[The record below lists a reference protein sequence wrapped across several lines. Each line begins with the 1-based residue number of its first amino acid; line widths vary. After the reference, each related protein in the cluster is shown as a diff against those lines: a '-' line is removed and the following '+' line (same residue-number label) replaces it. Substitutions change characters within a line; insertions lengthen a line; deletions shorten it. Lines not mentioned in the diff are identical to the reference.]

1 LFGYQAIPYHI
12 IAIAYGYTVNM
23 SEIITEQIEVQQQE
37 DNLDATPG
45 GQIVYTE
52 DELIAMRQVRTTLL
66 EEHGIEESRVGYAF
80 LAVATIN
87 SKLRVEETATKI
99 VKLLDIMQQLG
110 CDGEISDDFITNAK
124 HELHPYPT
132 VGVDKRGCS
141 TTWIRAGSPVPK
153 EEERHHCQACIMQYL
168 AVHADSKTL
177 RDGVSFILDL
187 SGREDVMTAEKV
199 GNEQL
204 IQSFY
209 QAIPQRP
216 QVILIAGTSF
226 LLRTFVNASIYV
238 ASVFVKAKIL
248 ERISFTTVEEAVEM
262 LPEGSA
268 PVYVGGKG
276 GGNEQSYEDYV
287 KERMAQLPIPDL

>member
-1 LFGYQAIPYHI
+1 
-12 IAIAYGYTVNM
+12 M
-23 SEIITEQIEVQQQE
+23 SEVITEQIEVQQPEAAE
-37 DNLDATPG
+37 DNFDATPG

-66 EEHGIEESRVGYAF
+66 EEHGIEESRVGSSF

-87 SKLRVEETATKI
+87 CKLRVDETVNKI
-99 VKLLDIMQQLG
+99 TKLLEIMEQLG
-110 CDGEISDDFITNAK
+110 CSGISDDFITNAK

-177 RDGVSFILDL
+177 REGVSFILDL

-216 QVILIAGTSF
+216 QVILIAGTSY

-248 ERISFTTVEEAVEM
+248 ERISFTTVEEAVDM

-276 GGNEQSYEDYV
+276 GGSEQSYEDYV
-287 KERMAQLPIPDL
+287 KERMAQLPTPDL

>member
-1 LFGYQAIPYHI
+1 
-12 IAIAYGYTVNM
+12 M
-23 SEIITEQIEVQQQE
+23 SEVITEQIEVQQQE

-45 GQIVYTE
+45 GQIVYT
-52 DELIAMRQVRTTLL
+52 DEELTAMREVRTTLF
-66 EEHGIEESRVGYAF
+66 EEHGIEESRVSNAF

-87 SKLRVEETATKI
+87 CKLRVEETATKI
-99 VKLLDIMQQLG
+99 VKLLEIMQQLG
-110 CDGEISDDFITNAK
+110 CDDGISDDFITNAK

-177 RDGVSFILDL
+177 REGVSFILDL

-216 QVILIAGTSF
+216 QVILIAGTSY
-226 LLRTFVNASIYV
+226 LLRMFVNASIYV

-276 GGNEQSYEDYV
+276 GGSEQSYEDYV

>member
-1 LFGYQAIPYHI
+1 
-12 IAIAYGYTVNM
+12 M
-23 SEIITEQIEVQQQE
+23 SEVITEQIEVRQPEVEE
-37 DNLDATPG
+37 DTSLDAIPG
-45 GQIVYTE
+45 GPIVYT
-52 DELIAMRQVRTTLL
+52 DEELTAMREVRAKLL
-66 EEHGIEESRVGYAF
+66 EEHGIEESRVGSAF
-80 LAVATIN
+80 LMVATIN
-87 SKLRVEETATKI
+87 CKLRVDETVNKITKM
-99 VKLLDIMQQLG
+99 LEIMEQLG
-110 CDGEISDDFITNAK
+110 CSDGISDDFITNAK

-177 RDGVSFILDL
+177 REGVSFILDL

-216 QVILIAGTSF
+216 QVILIAGTSY
-226 LLRTFVNASIYV
+226 LLRMFVNASIYV

-276 GGNEQSYEDYV
+276 GGSEQSYEDYV
-287 KERMAQLPIPDL
+287 KERMAQLPTPDL

>member
-1 LFGYQAIPYHI
+1 MDIQS
-12 IAIAYGYTVNM
+12 NM
-23 SEIITEQIEVQQQE
+23 SEMIITEQIEVQQQE

-66 EEHGIEESRVGYAF
+66 EEHGIDSIGSIF

-87 SKLRVEETATKI
+87 CKLRVEETATKI
-99 VKLLDIMQQLG
+99 VKLLEIMQQLG
-110 CDGEISDDFITNAK
+110 CDDGISDDFITNAK

-177 RDGVSFILDL
+177 REGVSFILDL
-187 SGREDVMTAEKV
+187 SGREDAMTAEKV

-216 QVILIAGTSF
+216 QVILIAGTSY
-226 LLRTFVNASIYV
+226 LLRMFVNASIYV

-276 GGNEQSYEDYV
+276 GGSEQSYEDYV
-287 KERMAQLPIPDL
+287 KERMAQLPTPDL

>member
-1 LFGYQAIPYHI
+1 
-12 IAIAYGYTVNM
+12 M
-23 SEIITEQIEVQQQE
+23 SEVITEQNEVQQP
-37 DNLDATPG
+37 DTSLDATPG
-45 GQIVYTE
+45 GPIVYTE
-52 DELIAMRQVRTTLL
+52 EEIAAMRQVRTTLL
-66 EEHGIEESRVGYAF
+66 EEHGIEESRVGSIF

-87 SKLRVEETATKI
+87 CKLRVEETATKI
-99 VKLLDIMQQLG
+99 FKLLEIMQQLG
-110 CDGEISDDFITNAK
+110 CDDISDDFITNAK

-141 TTWIRAGSPVPK
+141 TTWIRAGSPCPK

-177 RDGVSFILDL
+177 REGVSFILDL

-204 IQSFY
+204 LQSFY

-216 QVILIAGTSF
+216 QVILIAGTSY

-248 ERISFTTVEEAVEM
+248 ERISFTTVEEAVDM

-276 GGNEQSYEDYV
+276 GGSEQSYEDYV
-287 KERMAQLPIPDL
+287 KERMAQLPTPEL

>member
-1 LFGYQAIPYHI
+1 
-12 IAIAYGYTVNM
+12 M
-23 SEIITEQIEVQQQE
+23 SEVITEQIEVQQQE
-37 DNLDATPG
+37 DKLDATPG
-45 GQIVYTE
+45 GKIVYTE

-66 EEHGIEESRVGYAF
+66 EEHGIEESRVGSAF

-87 SKLRVEETATKI
+87 CKLRVEETATKI
-99 VKLLDIMQQLG
+99 VKLLEIMEKLG
-110 CDGEISDDFITNAK
+110 CDDGISDDFITNAK

-132 VGVDKRGCS
+132 VGVDSRGCS

-177 RDGVSFILDL
+177 REGVSFILDL

-204 IQSFY
+204 IQGFY

-248 ERISFTTVEEAVEM
+248 ERISFTTIEEAVDM
-262 LPEGSA
+262 LPEGNA

-276 GGNEQSYEDYV
+276 GGSEQNYEDYV
-287 KERMAQLPIPDL
+287 KERIAQLPTPDL